1 MASAEAKPAW
11 QRSAANHFSCSTSSS
26 SSSRLESDNTPDN
39 DVKGPHDKCAGFLPF
54 NPNYDVLSDRKWW
67 LNLQPNPGQYKDIMS
82 EQLSTL
88 EAEVLEVLSYEFI
101 SKTANSCEDQSKEE
115 FSAKAGNSFE
125 ESLWD
130 VIATSMK
137 NDQDTVLQE
146 LKAETHNDP
155 QKNSTKK
162 DATDFWYSADHYMNM
177 DSLNCL
183 ASQQPRKLS
192 SDMGSQWLGTEKTE
206 PWWRTAGKDDLASL
220 VAQKSL
226 EHIENCDLPR
236 PQGKNYRNSTFAGP
250 ESVDQDEILASSLD
264 RMAQTQFS
272 NHDFC
277 TQRSHFSSSP
287 AHDSGLPFS
296 YAIRG
301 ESIDLWIGQDCCGTT
316 ILFVECLIAFNI
328 DNVVLLA
335 NYSTIE
341 KFGLHIVKYSKLV
354 ISSSSGYSTTRT
366 DEAGTQ
372 NIFDDDQTKAQ
383 LMEALCHSQT
393 RAREAEKAAKQ
404 AYTEKEHIITLF
416 FRQASQLF
424 AYKQWLRLLQLE
436 NLCLQLKNKNE
447 LFPSVLPWVPSKG
460 RQMKKGQHRSGK
472 RKHGKPGH
480 ELRKSVV
487 AFALGL
493 GLAGAGL
500 LLGWTMGWLF
510 PSG

>member
-296 YAIRG
+296 
-301 ESIDLWIGQDCCGTT
+301 
-316 ILFVECLIAFNI
+316 
-328 DNVVLLA
+328 
-335 NYSTIE
+335 
-341 KFGLHIVKYSKLV
+341 
-354 ISSSSGYSTTRT
+354 SSSNGYSTTRT

>member
-1 MASAEAKPAW
+1 MVGMYVFMLLLCWEHALLSLIMVASMFVMHEDKCSFCICPLLIYSYFFHCKIDLRSIKIMASAEAKPAW

-287 AHDSGLPFS
+287 AHDSGLPFR
-296 YAIRG
+296 YGYRIFFT
-301 ESIDLWIGQDCCGTT
+301 LVVP
-316 ILFVECLIAFNI
+316 FHVFHAFI
-328 DNVVLLA
+328 
-335 NYSTIE
+335 
-341 KFGLHIVKYSKLV
+341 
-354 ISSSSGYSTTRT
+354 
-366 DEAGTQ
+366 
-372 NIFDDDQTKAQ
+372 
-383 LMEALCHSQT
+383 
-393 RAREAEKAAKQ
+393 
-404 AYTEKEHIITLF
+404 
-416 FRQASQLF
+416 
-424 AYKQWLRLLQLE
+424 
-436 NLCLQLKNKNE
+436 
-447 LFPSVLPWVPSKG
+447 
-460 RQMKKGQHRSGK
+460 
-472 RKHGKPGH
+472 
-480 ELRKSVV
+480 
-487 AFALGL
+487 
-493 GLAGAGL
+493 L
-500 LLGWTMGWLF
+500 LLLNRNSNIRKLYDVKF
-510 PSG
+510 YKDQ

>member
-296 YAIRG
+296 
-301 ESIDLWIGQDCCGTT
+301 
-316 ILFVECLIAFNI
+316 
-328 DNVVLLA
+328 
-335 NYSTIE
+335 
-341 KFGLHIVKYSKLV
+341 
-354 ISSSSGYSTTRT
+354 SSNGYSTTRT